1 MVLPTQFLQDCIA
14 PVCLSLYCDRHL
26 WKLIPFIFLEQTR
39 ITTNDEASRQQV
51 ANLEAFRRIAQAQ
64 AEQAE
69 RERFLPGAAGVLH
82 GGINAAATIAAQGLT
97 GTSASDLMRL
107 AVPVRDPENGD
118 TISGSGKYLSKRFSK
133 SNKSNK
139 TGAVFWVRRRFRGL
153 ENYVTQT

>member
-1 MVLPTQFLQDCIA
+1 MDNYHFCIT
-14 PVCLSLYCDRHL
+14 
-26 WKLIPFIFLEQTR
+26 FIFLEQTR

-118 TISGSGKYLSKRFSK
+118 TISGSGKCLSKRFSK
-133 SNKSNK
+133 STKTNH
-139 TGAVFWVRRRFRGL
+139 TGAKLKIFWAWRFSPKCSANPIML
-153 ENYVTQT
+153 TPVWKW